1 MPEYFRPR
9 LRILID
15 PVYVQIANLSG
26 SSTYRKYVT
35 LVRELVARGHY
46 VYWCVPAAKE
56 YTPDEIE
63 NHPNVGIIRTSPIQD
78 QFVVDGLV
86 TDEFFNL
93 FNRVA
98 GKYHIDVLCTS
109 RNSLAGY
116 YKRLLEPPRFHDN
129 RGNYTDKGYGLP
141 VVLIEEFPQTR
152 ERQNSGEAY
161 WLMQCLGYLASDRTV
176 FLSGHNRS
184 EVTKEMAEIF
194 VNSEVNRFVREKAVV
209 IPSGIECSQLDTIYD
224 PDRWRVEPGFRVVSI
239 GRIFGVSYSQYV
251 PWFDYLFKGGL
262 SDAELTVSLSG
273 ALGGP
278 MRNKLSKIGFDFANV
293 GRQFKILENNNRA
306 NFIRQ
311 LRGYHAFVCPLSH
324 LDHPTGL
331 FEAIYMGLPGVMPV
345 SDYQQTFFKDWPWV
359 IEPKDK
365 AGLLGHLM
373 WIRENK
379 EEARQMVLPWRDIIR
394 EQYNAGD
401 KISDTCDLI
410 EDAGRKHINRF
421 KTSGAILKFCGEL
434 KGAKYRFADVVTH
447 LRQCGYMG
455 ISIGDMS
462 IRTTF
467 TYARSAIHHAMGIA
481 GYVDVCDGPDDLF
494 VRRDIYDKDY
504 AGRTR
509 APIPLTED
517 EKIDIPLQTAARKS
531 LRLRKLPVKA

>member
-1 MPEYFRPR
+1 MSFAPRYRPR
-9 LRILID
+9 LRVLID
-15 PVYVQIANLSG
+15 PIYVQVSNLSG

-46 VYWCVPAAKE
+46 VYWAIPDSE

-63 NHPNVGIIRTSPIQD
+63 NHPNVGVIRTRAIQD
-78 QFVVDGLV
+78 QFVVDALA

-93 FNRVA
+93 FNRVG
-98 GKYHIDVLCTS
+98 GKYHVDVVCTS
-109 RNSLAGY
+109 RNSLAAY

-129 RGNYTDKGYGLP
+129 DDNYTDKGYGMP
-141 VVLIEEFPQTR
+141 VVLIEEFPQTQ

-161 WLMQCLGYLASDRTV
+161 WLMQCLGYLASDKTI

-194 VNSEVNRFVREKAVV
+194 TTSRVRRFVEQQAHV
-209 IPSGIECSQLDTIYD
+209 IPAGIECDQLDTIYSA
-224 PDRWRVEPGFRVVSI
+224 DRWRHEQGFRVVSI
-239 GRIFGVSYSQYV
+239 GRIFGVSYSQYI
-251 PWFDYLFKGGL
+251 PWFDYLFKAGM
-262 SDAELTVSLSG
+262 SDVSLTVSLSG

-293 GRQFKILENNNRA
+293 GKQFHILENNNRA

-345 SDYQQTFFKDWPWV
+345 SDYQQTFFSDWPWV
-359 IEPKDK
+359 IKPTDK
-365 AGLLGHLM
+365 AALIGHLK
-373 WIRENK
+373 WLREHK
-379 EEARQMVLPWRDIIR
+379 EEAREMVLPWRQRIR
-394 EQYNAGD
+394 EMYNAKERIGE
-401 KISDTCDLI
+401 TCDLI
-410 EDAGRKHINRF
+410 ESAARAHIDRF
-421 KTSGAILKFCGEL
+421 KTSGAVIRFCQEL
-434 KGAKYRFADVVTH
+434 KGKRYSFADVVTF
-447 LRQCGYMG
+447 LKDSGYMG

-467 TYARSAIHHAMGIA
+467 TYARGAIHHSMAVA
-481 GYVDVCDGPDDLF
+481 GYVDSCEGPHETF
-494 VRRDIYDKDY
+494 VRRDVFDKEHLPKTKDIP
-504 AGRTR
+504 T
-509 APIPLTED
+509 IPLTKD
-517 EKIDIPLQTAARKS
+517 ELLQVPAKPLPKR
-531 LRLRKLPVKA
+531 VKP